1 MNDEDDYQSR
11 EESPYFGAS
20 INDSRGIYGWVFIG
34 LGVFFML
41 HIVSI
46 IHHGM
51 KCSLIIILFHVVL
64 GFYFSNDFY
73 WGIGL
78 LMRWLVQKTRP
89 SNQLRNEIND
99 NSEGGVIHGFLH
111 NEFLKQS
118 KMYFSNYFLVSSENN
133 LKAERPNI
141 MIILT
146 DDMGFSDLG
155 CFGGE
160 IDTPNLDQL
169 AAEGL
174 RFTEYNTARCWPTRA
189 TMLSGRYSD
198 GLSSSQVIIPEL
210 LKASGYQTA
219 MVGKWHL
226 GMNPKK
232 MVQYREDLMIFMEL

>member
-1 MNDEDDYQSR
+1 
-11 EESPYFGAS
+11 
-20 INDSRGIYGWVFIG
+20 
-34 LGVFFML
+34 
-41 HIVSI
+41 
-46 IHHGM
+46 
-51 KCSLIIILFHVVL
+51 
-64 GFYFSNDFY
+64 
-73 WGIGL
+73 
-78 LMRWLVQKTRP
+78 
-89 SNQLRNEIND
+89 
-99 NSEGGVIHGFLH
+99 
-111 NEFLKQS
+111 
-118 KMYFSNYFLVSSENN
+118 MYFSNYFLVSSENN

-174 RFTEYNTARCWPTRA
+174 RFTEFYNTARCWPTRA

-226 GMNPKK
+226 G
-232 MVQYREDLMIFMEL
+232 